1 MRDAI
6 LDALEAKY
14 HGEMQETLINIEIYL
29 ENPVGIGEHP
39 EILQAIDSQL
49 SKFAEAEEKRKAL
62 RHFR

>member
-14 HGEMQETLINIEIYL
+14 HGEMQEALVNIEIYL
-29 ENPVGIGEHP
+29 ENPAGIGEHP

-49 SKFAEAEEKRKAL
+49 CKFAEAEEKRKAL